1 MLEIA
6 FVLVSAMGIN
16 IVIITTIIKI
26 LIFILYVV
34 SFIILKFNIDRP
46 TSISSLIILN
56 VFNFQ

>member
-56 VFNFQ
+56 VF

>member
-16 IVIITTIIKI
+16 IVIIATIIKI

-34 SFIILKFNIDRP
+34 SFIILKFNIDRS
-46 TSISSLIILN
+46 TSISLLIILN
-56 VFNFQ
+56 VF

>member
-6 FVLVSAMGIN
+6 FILVSAMGIN

-56 VFNFQ
+56 VF

>member
-16 IVIITTIIKI
+16 IVIIATIIKI

-34 SFIILKFNIDRP
+34 SFIILKFNIDRSR
-46 TSISSLIILN
+46 SISLLIILN
-56 VFNFQ
+56 VF